1 MPLDPQVAQII
12 DLIKK
17 AGNLEYWQMTPQE
30 ARAFH
35 NKKAPILDARPEPIY
50 RSEDRTVP
58 GPAGDIPVRIFT
70 PRESGEPLPVL
81 VWFHGGGHV
90 IGSLDSYDSVCR
102 QLALR
107 ADCIVVSVDYRLA
120 PEHKFPAA
128 VDDSFAA
135 LTWVGQHAAEI
146 GGDPNRIAAGGDSAG
161 GNLAIVA
168 AILARDAGSPPLVF
182 QLLVYPPT
190 APYPDSASQLELA
203 EGYLLTRKNILW
215 FQNHYLH
222 DDNDR
227 QDIRYAPLI
236 CADLSR
242 LPAALVIVAEYDPLR
257 DEGIA
262 YAERLRQAGNRV
274 ELTNYEGMVHPFFSM
289 SGALDVGKQ
298 AIAQASVAL
307 KEAFAAGR

>member
-1 MPLDPQVAQII
+1 
-12 DLIKK
+12 
-17 AGNLEYWQMTPQE
+17 
-30 ARAFH
+30 
-35 NKKAPILDARPEPIY
+35 
-50 RSEDRTVP
+50 
-58 GPAGDIPVRIFT
+58 
-70 PRESGEPLPVL
+70 
-81 VWFHGGGHV
+81 
-90 IGSLDSYDSVCR
+90 
-102 QLALR
+102 
-107 ADCIVVSVDYRLA
+107 VVSVDYRLA